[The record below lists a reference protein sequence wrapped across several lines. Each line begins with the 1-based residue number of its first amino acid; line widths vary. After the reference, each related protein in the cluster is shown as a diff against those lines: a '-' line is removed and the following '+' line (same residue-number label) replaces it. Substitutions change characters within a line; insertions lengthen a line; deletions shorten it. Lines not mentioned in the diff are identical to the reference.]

1 MKKKTI
7 VFSMITITAI
17 LISLFSISYF
27 NKINLSYNKADSEI
41 NDNNKLK
48 NDNNSSNSKT
58 SNKYIKN
65 ILLLGIDSGEDNI
78 GRSDCIVIATLDTEH
93 NKIKLSSIIRDSYV
107 LIHNKSHKDKINHA
121 YAFGGPELTLKTLN
135 DNFNLDLTQFV
146 SVNLTSFPVLIDSI
160 GGITLDINEDELKYI
175 NKYIHS
181 LNSKNNT
188 SSPDIN
194 SSGIQHV
201 DGTQALAYTRI
212 RYTDGGDFERSHRQR
227 IVLETVFEKLKDL
240 PITSY
245 PSLLDNILPL
255 VSTNLNG
262 SEILSLCMDLISL
275 DNIDILEHQ
284 FPENSDAEGKIIDGI
299 YYYVFDEES
308 TIKKIHK
315 FIYEN

>member
-7 VFSMITITAI
+7 VFSMITITTI

-27 NKINLSYNKADSEI
+27 NKVNLSDNKADSEI
-41 NDNNKLK
+41 NNNNKLK
-48 NDNNSSNSKT
+48 NDDNSSNSKT

-160 GGITLDINEDELKYI
+160 GGITLDINENELKYI

-245 PSLLDNILPL
+245 PSLLNNLLPL

>member
-27 NKINLSYNKADSEI
+27 NKVNLSDNKADSEI
-41 NDNNKLK
+41 NNNNKLK
-48 NDNNSSNSKT
+48 NDDNSSNSKT

-160 GGITLDINEDELKYI
+160 GGITLDINENELKYI

-245 PSLLDNILPL
+245 PSLLDNLLPL

>member
-7 VFSMITITAI
+7 VFSMITITTI

-27 NKINLSYNKADSEI
+27 NKVNLSDNKADSEI
-41 NDNNKLK
+41 NNNNKLK
-48 NDNNSSNSKT
+48 NDDNSSNSKT

-160 GGITLDINEDELKYI
+160 GGITLDINENELKYI

-245 PSLLDNILPL
+245 PSLLDNLLPL